1 MERMEKAKPALNLKD
16 EFRVH
21 RFLRLI
27 DEINEGNR
35 WVEELL

>member
-1 MERMEKAKPALNLKD
+1 MEKAKPALNPKD

-27 DEINEGNR
+27 DGINAGSR